1 MMIILVMFQTT
12 LCNLSVRNRGIYYK
26 NDIFVMVSD
35 NSVKDVTA
43 RYSSQWLTHTRKNR
57 IDPLWWTETLMA
69 FDSTSY
75 NDNLLEDDE
84 IKSRRLFYIS
94 SIFHSS
100 SLSCLLPLFLVYH
113 ACTSIQKVSLFFAM
127 SVSIALTN
135 SVSCLQFLHVLFL
148 FTKPVSCLLYQYVLF
163 LYL

>member
-1 MMIILVMFQTT
+1 MFQTT

-57 IDPLWWTETLMA
+57 IDPSWWTETLMA

-100 SLSCLLPLFLVYH
+100 SLSCLLPLF
-113 ACTSIQKVSLFFAM
+113 
-127 SVSIALTN
+127 
-135 SVSCLQFLHVLFL
+135 FL
-148 FTKPVSCLLYQYVLF
+148 FTMHVFSFKKSVSFLQCLSVLLSQILSPVYSFCMYCSYSQSLSPVYCISMYCSYIFEVQGR
-163 LYL
+163 